1 MEVILPQHLPQLAV
15 DPATTFLDAGETLH
29 VNVNVNV
36 ISRGGRAKGA
46 QETLYMVV
54 HVGAQ
59 VVDESRGIA
68 LPLQDS

>member
-15 DPATTFLDAGETLH
+15 DPATTFVDAGETLH
-29 VNVNVNV
+29 VNVHV
-36 ISRGGRAKGA
+36 ILRGGRAKGA